1 MHKENTMRLNPYLAF
16 DGQCEAAFTFYQQ
29 CLGGDIV
36 MMLKY
41 SGSPMAEQTPP
52 DWLDKV
58 MHGRLV
64 FGDNVLMGSDN
75 PPQYQTKAQGFHVSL
90 SIDEPAE
97 AEHVFEAL
105 SAGGT
110 VTMPI
115 QETFWA
121 LRFAMFVDRFGTPWM
136 INCERP
142 T

>member
-1 MHKENTMRLNPYLAF
+1 MRMNPYLAF
-16 DGQCEAAFTFYQQ
+16 DGQCEAALTFYQQ
-29 CLGGDIV
+29 CLGGEIV

-41 SGSPMAEQTPP
+41 AGSPMTEQTPP
-52 DWLDKV
+52 EWLDKI

-75 PPQYQTKAQGFHVSL
+75 PPQFKTKAQGFHVCL
-90 SIDEPAE
+90 SFDEPAE
-97 AEHVFEAL
+97 AERVYNAL
-105 SAGGT
+105 SPGGT
-110 VTMPI
+110 LTMPI

-121 LRFAMFVDRFGTPWM
+121 LRFAMFVDKFGTPWM